1 MTLKLVI
8 ANKAYSSWSFRPW
21 ILLRT
26 FDIPFEEIVIPMA
39 REETRAEMLRYAPTA
54 KCPSL
59 HDGEISVWDSLAIVE
74 YIAETFPDLAI
85 WPKDRAA
92 RAHARSL
99 SAEMHS
105 GFQGLR
111 SHYSTVFRRKAQKLE
126 PTPEAAADVAR
137 IEAAWAEARAKF
149 GKDGAFLFG
158 AFSAADAMF
167 APVVERLRAY
177 DVPVSVETKAYMQT
191 IMALPAFSE
200 WAEGAQREP
209 WHIEKYGAFERTD

>member
-1 MTLKLVI
+1 MALKLVI

-21 ILLRT
+21 ILLRC
-26 FDIPFEEIVIPMA
+26 FDIPFEEIVIAMA
-39 REETRAEMLRYAPTA
+39 RDETKAEMLRYAPTG

-59 HDGEISVWDSLAIVE
+59 HDGEISIWDSLAIVE
-74 YIAETFPDLAI
+74 YVAETFPDLAI

-105 GFQGLR
+105 GFMALR
-111 SHYSTVFRRKAQKLE
+111 SHYPTVFRRVALKRE
-126 PTPEAAADVAR
+126 PTPEAMADVMR
-137 IEAAWAEARAKF
+137 LESAWSEARKKF

-177 DVPVSVETKAYMQT
+177 DVPVTEETKAYMQT
-191 IMALPAFSE
+191 VMALPAWSE
-200 WAEGAQREP
+200 WVKGAHQEP
-209 WHIEKYGAFERTD
+209 WHIEKYDAL

>member
-1 MTLKLVI
+1 MALKLVI
-8 ANKAYSSWSFRPW
+8 TNKAYSSWSFRPW

-26 FDIPFEEIVIPMA
+26 FGIPFEEIVIAMA
-39 REETRAEMLRYAPTA
+39 RDETKAEMLRYAPTG

-85 WPKDRAA
+85 WPQDRAA

-105 GFQGLR
+105 GFMALR
-111 SHYSTVFRRKAQKLE
+111 SYYPTVFRRKVQKRE
-126 PTPEAAADVAR
+126 PTPEVAADVVR
-137 IEAAWAEARAKF
+137 LEVAWAEARAKF
-149 GKDGAFLFG
+149 GQGGDFLFG

-177 DVPVSVETKAYMQT
+177 DVPVNDATRAYMRAVMT
-191 IMALPAFSE
+191 LPGWKE
-200 WAEGAQREP
+200 WVEGAHREP
-209 WHIEKYGAFERTD
+209 WHIEKYDAL